1 MASAKALQN
10 NINQWLQKTA
20 SNLHHMQNMLL
31 LKGGRRQLIKIETAL
46 KNNYA
51 FNNAAVKFCGTF
63 TCPAW
68 KFHGIKNRRHWF

>member
-1 MASAKALQN
+1 
-10 NINQWLQKTA
+10 
-20 SNLHHMQNMLL
+20 MLL
-31 LKGGRRQLIKIETAL
+31 LKGGRRQWIKIETAL

-68 KFHGIKNRRHWF
+68 KLHDIKNRRHWF